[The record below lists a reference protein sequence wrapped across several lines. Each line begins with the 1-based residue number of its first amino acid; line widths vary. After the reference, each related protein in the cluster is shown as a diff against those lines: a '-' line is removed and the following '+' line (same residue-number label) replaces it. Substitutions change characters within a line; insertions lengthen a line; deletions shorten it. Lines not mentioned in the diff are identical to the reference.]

1 MLVSGLAWLVADAAW
16 YIWGGFYA
24 FVAIFVGGVLIFPL
38 SLLIARLF
46 RAPSAAKENPLK
58 MLGFETSF
66 PLFAGLLIAFGL
78 LPISEP
84 FAFAALALAVGAR
97 YFAFATLYDDRFY
110 WILGGAIFLIGTAF
124 AIKSDLIP
132 VHVTLVIGSIELI
145 FGAWLF
151 TRWNATRS
159 SEPQMAPLPA

>member
-1 MLVSGLAWLVADAAW
+1 MLVSGLAWLAADAVW

-24 FVAIFVGGVLIFPL
+24 FVAIFIGGMLLFPL

-46 RAPSAAKENPLK
+46 RAPRAAKENPLK
-58 MLGFETSF
+58 LLGLEVSF

-84 FAFAALALAVGAR
+84 FAFAALALVVGTR
-97 YFAFATLYDDRFY
+97 YFAFATLYDERLY
-110 WILGGAIFLIGTAF
+110 WLLGGAIFLVATAF
-124 AIKSDLIP
+124 AIKSDLVP
-132 VHVTLVIGSIELI
+132 VHVTLVVGSIELI
-145 FGAWLF
+145 LGAWLF

-159 SEPQMAPLPA
+159 EAQPAPLPA